1 MRCTYLCVISPVSHT
16 LLLLYLFSL
25 ALVPRARKRAELDI
39 YGHHRYH
46 RMERI
51 AKSIVSTAIPPR
63 LTGREPIS
71 KLFACGSYPTQSEL
85 HSHEPSRITEYVSA
99 SIVAGL
105 GFSSRD
111 LLDTIN

>member
-1 MRCTYLCVISPVSHT
+1 MQLCLFHILT
-16 LLLLYLFSL
+16 ILLLSYLFSL

-39 YGHHRYH
+39 HGHHRYH

-63 LTGREPIS
+63 LIGREPFS
-71 KLFACGSYPTQSEL
+71 KLFACGPYPAQSEL
-85 HSHEPSRITEYVSA
+85 HSHEPSRITKYVSS

-111 LLDTIN
+111 MLDTIN